1 MTAVERSDEDV
12 TLKPLSLGMRA
23 AVLTAAIIAVA
34 AGGAT
39 PIATKFAVL
48 ELDPLLVGL
57 LRTVLAAFV
66 ALPLILVLRVRP
78 PRSRRHICLL
88 ALSASCAFIG
98 FPVIFGFGQSLT
110 STAHSGLIYAAIP
123 ILVGVFASMIEGRAP
138 SRAWWVGGAI
148 AFAGEAFLIAVRG
161 GAEGG
166 GATLA
171 GDALVLASII
181 VLSLGYVIGSRLTQ
195 EGYSAWGATF
205 WGLVAGGIVL
215 APFVPLAATG
225 TGWRDAGAAA
235 WSGVAFLVLGSSI
248 LAYICLYWSF
258 GKGGIAKTG
267 MLYFIAPVITLALA
281 VLMLGETLSAPL
293 LVAAGVI
300 LAGVYLSQR
309 Q

>member
-1 MTAVERSDEDV
+1 MDEAGE
-12 TLKPLSLGMRA
+12 PLSLHTRA
-23 AVLTAAIIAVA
+23 AVLAAAIIAVA

-57 LRTVLAAFV
+57 LRTVLAAIV
-66 ALPLILVLRVRP
+66 ALPLVLVGRIRP
-78 PRSRRHICLL
+78 PATRRHMGLL

-123 ILVGVFASMIEGRAP
+123 ILVGVFASLLERRAP
-138 SRAWWVGGAI
+138 ARAWWMGGAI
-148 AFAGEAFLIAVRG
+148 AFAGEAFLIALRG
-161 GAEGG
+161 GAETG

-171 GDALVLASII
+171 GDALVLASIV
-181 VLSLGYVIGSRLTQ
+181 VLSLGYVIGARLTQ
-195 EGYSAWGATF
+195 EGYSAWGTTF

-215 APFVPLAATG
+215 APFVPMAAAG
-225 TGWRDAGAAA
+225 TGWREASASA
-235 WSGVAFLVLGSSI
+235 WGGVAFLVLGSSI
-248 LAYICLYWSF
+248 LAYVCLYWSF

-267 MLYFIAPVITLALA
+267 MLYFLAPVITLALA

-293 LVAAGVI
+293 LIAAAVI
-300 LAGVYLSQR
+300 LGGVYISQR